1 MSSWLSACAGVIAA
15 TIPVV
20 GFVLTFTANRRA
32 QHERVLTLTAE
43 SGTLPIAADRH
54 MIGAV
59 FEPRSKLP
67 KGQPVILTGDQIA
80 ALFRVLWYFQR
91 VDAVYQSLRP
101 PLRGRRFTRTRSLF
115 LDAIGGMAQI
125 WVSSVAYA
133 LEDEA
138 NRNDD
143 TACSVHGLL
152 HLSDEYGRLSAQ
164 RERQIRPGG

>member
-67 KGQPVILTGDQIA
+67 KGQPVILTG
-80 ALFRVLWYFQR
+80 
-91 VDAVYQSLRP
+91 
-101 PLRGRRFTRTRSLF
+101 TRSRLSSACSGTSSASTPSISRYAHRYGEGSSLAHGRSSLTRSVGWHRYGCLLF
-115 LDAIGGMAQI
+115 
-125 WVSSVAYA
+125 YA

-138 NRNDD
+138 NRNVD